1 MPQIRSLFSPDR
13 RIERPI
19 ESVITYG
26 RDDESALRSEI
37 SEYYVTDHINRAM
50 RGLLEE
56 MQRAQQGGAQ
66 EVGVWVS
73 GFYGSGKS
81 SFSKYLGFALD
92 GERKVGGEPFRKL
105 LNERLKDDAT
115 KSLLNTV
122 ARNFNPYVLMVD
134 LGSDQLAGRAD
145 QKISDILY
153 HKVLQALGYPSD
165 RKLAEFQM
173 RLERDNKYTDF
184 LARVQALKGR
194 PWPEFMNASI
204 EAMAV
209 ASRLAH
215 EFYPTEFSTA
225 TALSAMRMDSQL
237 TVEAQ
242 VAKMIELARRRS
254 QRENILFI
262 LDEAGHFV
270 SLREELVLDLKAF
283 AEIIKNVGGGKVW
296 VMATAQQT
304 LMEDAQVLNTENLY
318 RLRDRFPL
326 GVHLEANDITEI
338 TYQRLLS
345 KSQQG
350 EADLKALWATHCPS
364 LRLATSLEGAG
375 TLQAELQEKDFVNLY
390 PFLPSTFQMLVRLLG
405 RLAKKTGGTG
415 LRSAIKVV
423 QELMNAPGAAGMAT
437 REVGAMVTAAD
448 LYDALVNDIRPGF
461 SFLAQGVDDVGTL
474 FPRSPLHLKV
484 AKAIAVLQVLELVD
498 ATPSNLAAVLC
509 PGVAAGDG
517 LRREVDQVLRDFEQ
531 DGRLKIQPGQRG
543 AYIFLSEQATG
554 LHQVFESL
562 TPEPGAVQA
571 LLNKAV
577 LKALQE
583 DLPQATVHRNK
594 TIKVALEVMMLD
606 RYVPI
611 AGGNEA
617 VKLRVRF
624 VSSAQADS
632 AYTEVQQA
640 SGRPTEVATVTTVAL
655 RQESHLLLATEVA
668 RCERFLARFTG
679 QVGPEVRD
687 YLHVVTQKKERAEQ
701 ELVMQYTQAMRA
713 APIYAHG
720 LKLSLDQTVE
730 RLSDAFARLLGQC
743 GERIYADYPKAAFNA
758 STGVAENFLR
768 CEITNVTTVTDPL
781 SLIRR
786 RPAGVAELNR
796 DHPALVAIVQHLRTH
811 GVPLGKDLLR
821 AFEAPPFG
829 WSPDTIRYLIAALL
843 QGGLVELKIGGNSHR
858 TASTEAIQALSS
870 TSGFRDVSVKLRED
884 TPDLETF
891 GRVVERLA
899 DLIGTTTLPIE
910 ASIAKET
917 RTHVPQLLQVYG
929 GLAARLQASGCAA
942 HPRVT
947 SLVDKLR
954 DIVSAD
960 GTDIIAELG
969 PVRSAL
975 YDEWTWVRNVVRGF
989 TTEVQAFLENAR
1001 LAAGLTWTPGE
1012 TAFESLRA
1020 QSKIFS
1026 DIAELHRRD
1035 ERADG
1040 AFAGLHIEAAKL
1052 PEFWSS
1058 LCRTASEVFESRLS
1072 AARRRLEAH
1081 PDWIQVDDEFRARLI
1096 GNLTPTRPAERLA
1109 DAELSREW
1117 LACVSAIDNKLTY
1130 TRDQLEAEAARLR
1143 HERERRIEDENQKGQ
1158 RPEEEFILRIP
1169 RTLDSVAKIDLLRR
1183 QISDCESRMGQ
1194 TNLRIKT
1201 EFID

>member
-1 MPQIRSLFSPDR
+1 MAPIRTLFSPDR

-26 RDDESALRSEI
+26 RDDDVALRSEI
-37 SEYYVTDHINRAM
+37 SEYYVTEHINKGM
-50 RGLLEE
+50 KQLLEE
-56 MQRAQQGGAQ
+56 MQRAQQGQAQ

-92 GERKVGGEPFRKL
+92 GERKVDGEPFRKL
-105 LNERLKDDAT
+105 LLERLKDDAT
-115 KSLLNTV
+115 KALLNTV

-153 HKVLQALGYPSD
+153 HKVLQALGYPGD

-173 RLERDNKYTDF
+173 RLERDGKYADF
-184 LARVQALKGR
+184 LARVQAHKGR
-194 PWPEFMNASI
+194 PWSEFMNGSI
-204 EAMAV
+204 EAMNA
-209 ASRLAH
+209 ASRVAH
-215 EFYPTEFSTA
+215 ELYPSEFPTV
-225 TALSAMRMDSQL
+225 TTLSSMRMESQM

-242 VAKMIELARRRS
+242 AAKMIELARRRS
-254 QRENILFI
+254 GREHVLFI

-345 KSQQG
+345 KSAEG
-350 EADLKALWATHCPS
+350 EASLKALWATHCPS
-364 LRLATSLEGAG
+364 LRLATSLEGVG
-375 TLQAELQEKDFVNLY
+375 SLQTELQEKDFVNLY

-423 QELMNAPGAAGMAT
+423 QELMNAPGEAGMAG

-461 SFLAQGVDDVGTL
+461 AFLAHGVDVVATL
-474 FPRSPLHLKV
+474 YDRSPLHLKV

-498 ATPSNLAAVLC
+498 ATPANLAAVLC
-509 PGVAAGDG
+509 PTVAGGEG
-517 LRREVDQVLRDFEQ
+517 LRREVDQVLREFEQ

-543 AYIFLSEQATG
+543 AYIFLSDQATG

-571 LLNKAV
+571 LLNKTV

-583 DLPQATVHRNK
+583 DLPQATVFRNK
-594 TIKVALEVMMLD
+594 SIKVALEVMMLD

-617 VKLRVRF
+617 VHLRVRF
-624 VSSAQADS
+624 VSPAQAE
-632 AYTEVQQA
+632 AVYTEVQQL
-640 SGRPTEVATVTTVAL
+640 SGRPTEVATVTAVAL
-655 RQESHLLLATEVA
+655 RQDSHLALANEIA

-687 YLHVVTQKKERAEQ
+687 YLQVITHKKERAEQ
-701 ELVMQYTQAMRA
+701 DLVGQYTQALRA

-743 GERIYADYPKAAFNA
+743 GERIYADYPKAAYNA
-758 STGVAENFLR
+758 SKELAENFLR
-768 CEITNVTTVTDPL
+768 CEITNVTTATDPL
-781 SLIRR
+781 TLIRR
-786 RPAGVAELNR
+786 RPGGAAELNR
-796 DHPALVAIVQHLRTH
+796 DHPALVSLVQHLRTC
-811 GVPLGKDLLR
+811 GVPLGKDLSR
-821 AFEAPPFG
+821 AFEAPPYG
-829 WSPDTIRYLIAALL
+829 WSPDTIRYLVAALL
-843 QGGLVELKIGGNSHR
+843 QGGLVELKIGGNAHR
-858 TASTEAIQALSS
+858 TASSEALQALGSS
-870 TSGFRDVSVKLRED
+870 AGFRDVSIKLRED
-884 TPDLETF
+884 TPDLDTF
-891 GRVVERLA
+891 ARVAERLA
-899 DLIGTTTLPIE
+899 DLTGATALPIE

-917 RTHVPQLLQVYG
+917 RTRVPELLQVYSG
-929 GLAARLQASGCAA
+929 VAVRLEAADCAA
-942 HPRVT
+942 HARAK
-947 SLVDKLR
+947 SLVNKLQV
-954 DIVSAD
+954 IVSAD

-969 PVRSAL
+969 PVRSSL
-975 YDEWTWVRNVVRGF
+975 FDEWTWMRQVVRGF
-989 TTEVQAFLENAR
+989 TREAQAFLAEAR
-1001 LAAGLTWTPGE
+1001 LAASLPWPQGE
-1012 TAFESLRA
+1012 LAFESLVSQARNLA
-1020 QSKIFS
+1020 E
-1026 DIAELHRRD
+1026 IADQHRRD
-1035 ERADG
+1035 EQASG
-1040 AFAGLHIEAAKL
+1040 AFAGLHLEAPKL
-1052 PEFWSS
+1052 PEFWKAV
-1058 LCRTASEVFESRLS
+1058 CATATTVLDSRVA
-1072 AARRRLEAH
+1072 AARRRLEGH
-1081 PDWIQVDDEFRARLI
+1081 PDWTQVDDEFRARLQRS
-1096 GNLTPTRPAERLA
+1096 LAPARPLEGLA
-1109 DAELSREW
+1109 DAELSRAW
-1117 LACVSAIDNKLTY
+1117 LGTLGAVDGYLTLA
-1130 TRDQLEAEAARLR
+1130 RDQLEAEALRLR
-1143 HERERRIEDENQKGQ
+1143 QERERRIEEENRGGQ
-1158 RPEEEFILRIP
+1158 RREEEFIFRVS
-1169 RTLDSVAKIDLLRR
+1169 RVLDSAAKIETLRR
-1183 QISDCESRMGQ
+1183 QLSECEARMVHA
-1194 TNLRIKT
+1194 NLRIKT

>member
-1 MPQIRSLFSPDR
+1 MAHIRTLFSPGHID
-13 RIERPI
+13 RPI

-26 RDDESALRSEI
+26 RDDEAALRSEV
-37 SEYYVTDHINRAM
+37 SEYYVTEHINQGM
-50 RGLLEE
+50 KKLLEE
-56 MQRAQQGGAQ
+56 MRLAQQGQAK

-105 LNERLKDDAT
+105 LLERLKDDAT
-115 KSLLNTV
+115 KALLNTV

-134 LGSDQLAGRAD
+134 LGSDQLAGRAE

-153 HKVLQALGYPSD
+153 HKVLQALGYPGD

-173 RLERDNKYTDF
+173 RLERDGKYEDF
-184 LARVQALKGR
+184 LARVLAHKNR
-194 PWPEFMNASI
+194 PWAEFLNASI
-204 EAMAV
+204 EAMSV
-209 ASRLAH
+209 ASRVAH
-215 EFYPTEFSTA
+215 ELYPAEFATP
-225 TALSAMRMDSQL
+225 TALSSMRLEAQM

-242 VAKMIELARRRS
+242 AAKMIELARRRS
-254 QRENILFI
+254 GREHVLFI

-345 KSQQG
+345 KSEQG
-350 EADLKALWATHCPS
+350 EAALKALWATHCPA
-364 LRLATSLEGAG
+364 LRLATSLEGVG
-375 TLQAELQEKDFVNLY
+375 SLQTELQEKDFVNLY
-390 PFLPSTFQMLVRLLG
+390 PFLPTTFQMLVRLLG

-423 QELMNAPGAAGMAT
+423 QELMNAPGAAGMAG

-461 SFLAQGVDDVGTL
+461 GFLAQGVDDVATL
-474 FPRSPLHLKV
+474 FPGSPLHLKV

-498 ATPSNLAAVLC
+498 ATPTNLAAVLC
-509 PGVAAGDG
+509 PTVTGDDG
-517 LRREVDQVLRDFEQ
+517 LRREVDQVLRQFEQ

-543 AYIFLSEQATG
+543 AYIFLSDQATG

-571 LLNKAV
+571 LLNKTV

-583 DLPQATVHRNK
+583 DLPQATVFRNK

-617 VKLRVRF
+617 VHLRVRF
-624 VSSAQADS
+624 VSAAQTEAV
-632 AYTEVQQA
+632 YTEVQQL
-640 SGRPTEVATVTTVAL
+640 SGRPTEVATVNAVAL
-655 RQESHLLLATEVA
+655 RQDSHLALANEIA

-687 YLHVVTQKKERAEQ
+687 YLQVITHKKERAEQ
-701 ELVMQYTQAMRA
+701 DLVGQYTQALRA

-743 GERIYADYPKAAFNA
+743 GERIYADYPKAAYNA
-758 STGVAENFLR
+758 AKELAESFLR
-768 CEITNVTTVTDPL
+768 CEITNVTTATDPL
-781 SLIRR
+781 TLIRR
-786 RPAGVAELNR
+786 RPGGAAELNR
-796 DHPALVAIVQHLRTH
+796 DHPALVSLVQHLRTC
-811 GVPLGKDLLR
+811 GVPLGKDLSR

-829 WSPDTIRYLIAALL
+829 WSPDTIRYLVAALL
-843 QGGLVELKIGGNSHR
+843 QGGLIELKIGGNAHR
-858 TASTEAIQALSS
+858 TASSEALQALGSS
-870 TSGFRDVSVKLRED
+870 SGFRDVGIKLRED
-884 TPDLETF
+884 TPDLDTF
-891 GRVVERLA
+891 ARVAERLA
-899 DLIGTTTLPIE
+899 DLTGASALPIE

-917 RTHVPQLLQVYG
+917 RTRVPELLQVYS
-929 GLAARLQASGCAA
+929 GLAVRLEAAGCAA
-942 HPRVT
+942 HVRAK
-947 SLVDKLR
+947 SLVDKLQL
-954 DIVSAD
+954 IVSAD

-975 YDEWTWVRNVVRGF
+975 FDEWTWMRQVVRGF
-989 TTEVQAFLENAR
+989 SREAQAFLADAR
-1001 LAAGLTWTPGE
+1001 LATNLPWPQGE
-1012 TAFESLRA
+1012 PAFEALVSQAKALA
-1020 QSKIFS
+1020 E
-1026 DIAELHRRD
+1026 IADRHRRD
-1035 ERADG
+1035 EQASG
-1040 AFAGLHIEAAKL
+1040 AFAGLHLEAPKL
-1052 PEFWSS
+1052 AEFWNAVVATGSTV
-1058 LCRTASEVFESRLS
+1058 LDARVA
-1072 AARRRLEAH
+1072 AARRRLESH
-1081 PDWIQVDDEFRARLI
+1081 PDWAHVDDEFRARLQ
-1096 GNLTPTRPAERLA
+1096 GNLAPARPLEGIA
-1109 DAELSREW
+1109 DAELSQAW
-1117 LACVSAIDNKLTY
+1117 LSAVNSVDRHLTVA
-1130 TRDQLEAEAARLR
+1130 RDQLEAEAARLR
-1143 HERERRIEDENQKGQ
+1143 QERERRIEEENRGGQ
-1158 RPEEEFILRIP
+1158 RREEEFVFRVS
-1169 RTLDSVAKIDLLRR
+1169 RVLDSAAKIEALRR
-1183 QISDCESRMGQ
+1183 QLSECEARMAQ
-1194 TNLRIKT
+1194 ANLRIKT